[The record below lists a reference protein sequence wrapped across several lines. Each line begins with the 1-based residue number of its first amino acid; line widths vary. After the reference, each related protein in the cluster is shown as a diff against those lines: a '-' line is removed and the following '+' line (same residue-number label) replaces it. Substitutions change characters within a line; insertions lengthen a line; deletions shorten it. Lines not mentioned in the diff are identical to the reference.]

1 MMKRSRNKRKNRK
14 KRPNRKNNAKKQQA
28 GVCGSPGTYYSGL
41 FFLPQQRH
49 TASQF
54 IDLFLWA
61 ADGDAKILQA
71 AFGNLTHL
79 FNKFLVSLAA
89 LSEIGKIHHRQV
101 LKFRLVQLL
110 ADLLDDFRGAFQD
123 WYGKFKIEDI
133 MGKRR
138 RTQGPCG
145 CIRRLLCL
153 YGRQLLMK
161 QELSSG

>member
-1 MMKRSRNKRKNRK
+1 MRFPWNLLL
-14 KRPNRKNNAKKQQA
+14 RP
-28 GVCGSPGTYYSGL
+28 
-41 FFLPQQRH
+41 FFL
-49 TASQF
+49 TANSGILPVSLLTF
-54 IDLFLWA
+54 SWA